1 MISYSDYLFVFLKI
15 YFKLCGCVCNV
26 CVYQRPQIPLE
37 LEFYAVRNCQMCV
50 LGIRLGRLQEL
61 TLMKEDS
68 YLLSVSRL
76 GFSLG

>member
-1 MISYSDYLFVFLKI
+1 MWMWMS
-15 YFKLCGCVCNV
+15 VCAMYV
-26 CVYQRPQIPLE
+26 CTSAHAGQRPQIPLE

-76 GFSLG
+76 GFSLR